1 MQSRRAAKVNKYDQQ
16 FATSTTMHSIS
27 VNVVTN
33 TDTYSRLDHSVT
45 ASSRHQQHDSQSSSD
60 IYHKLDRSIKPGQ
73 QCSSVDSSD
82 YSTLSNVFMES
93 RVDERATSISE
104 CACVC
109 VNAPRPLP
117 VAICQAS
124 C

>member
-1 MQSRRAAKVNKYDQQ
+1 MQFSTRRAVNAYDQQ
-16 FATSTTMHSIS
+16 FTTSTPLHPIS
-27 VNVVTN
+27 VNVVSV

-45 ASSRHQQHDSQSSSD
+45 ASSRRQQHGSQSSSD
-60 IYHKLDRSIKPGQ
+60 IYHKLDHSIKPEQ
-73 QCSSVDSSD
+73 QCSTVDSSD